1 MQCQQCDLHY
11 QQLNLIAWLID
22 NVTTWVKLNGEP
34 KVELLR
40 NCTKVLPFDIIS
52 FSIDNM
58 TKFSQSSCDL
68 K

>member
-1 MQCQQCDLHY
+1 MQYQQCGLHY

-34 KVELLR
+34 KVELLS
-40 NCTKVLPFDIIS
+40 NCTKVLPLIRTPLWFW
-52 FSIDNM
+52 NN
-58 TKFSQSSCDL
+58 KN